1 MSNMCDSSSNEKVE
15 QDSSII
21 QEDETS
27 KSSTTHCDD
36 SKSTTIEID
45 DSKSPTNEIDD
56 SRSPKNETDDSK
68 STTNVI
74 DDSKSPTVEID
85 IPKSPALHHDSSPG
99 GSGVSGDNEKSG
111 DTSDFDDKTPKTGK
125 AAEKVLGKTYFCFK
139 LHRYHH
145 DTRYFMT
152 FIVLLF
158 ILF

>member
-15 QDSSII
+15 HDSSII

-36 SKSTTIEID
+36 SKSMTNEID
-45 DSKSPTNEIDD
+45 DSKSPTNE
-56 SRSPKNETDDSK
+56 TDDSK
-68 STTNVI
+68 SPTNEI

-145 DTRYFMT
+145 DTRYFLT